1 FGQAFGKKVQKEFP
15 EYQQKFVDMWDG
27 LSDSAKK
34 HPILLA
40 PVNQIN
46 DQIKIAKVGYAEIK
60 KAFSNPL
67 KTDVSGKG
75 ISKDTAKNVNSYKT
89 MSQNAIS
96 ELKYLE
102 MSGDVITKSA
112 SAKISKN
119 YNGMVAL
126 VEKSF
131 EKTKNSTDKNLNTL

>member
-1 FGQAFGKKVQKEFP
+1 AAIGTAIAPGIGTAIGAAVGGIAGTKFGQAFGKKVQKEFP
-15 EYQQKFVDMWDG
+15 EYQQKFVNMWDG

-96 ELKYLE
+96 ELKY
-102 MSGDVITKSA
+102 
-112 SAKISKN
+112 
-119 YNGMVAL
+119 
-126 VEKSF
+126 
-131 EKTKNSTDKNLNTL
+131 